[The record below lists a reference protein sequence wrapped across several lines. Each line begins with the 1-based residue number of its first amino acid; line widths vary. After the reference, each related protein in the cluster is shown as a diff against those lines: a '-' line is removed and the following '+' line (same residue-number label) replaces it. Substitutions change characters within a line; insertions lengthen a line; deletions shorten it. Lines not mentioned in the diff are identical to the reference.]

1 MTIPVKGAVVI
12 SGAGRDKGEYLAVV
26 DARADRVRVCN
37 GRDRPLNRPKSKNP
51 VHLTDTGKTLPED
64 AFRGNKALKRA
75 LARIRA
81 EREDDMAGFC
91 PGQSE
96 RQGR

>member
-1 MTIPVKGAVVI
+1 MTDPVKGAVVI

-26 DARADRVRVCN
+26 DAHADRVCVCN

-51 VHLTDTGKTLPED
+51 VHLIETGKTLPAD
-64 AFRGNKALKRA
+64 AFRGNKALKKA
-75 LARIRA
+75 LAGIRA
-81 EREDDMAGFC
+81 EQEDETAGHSS
-91 PGQSE
+91 GQSE